1 MEGNKNTLVTKLKF
15 EAVKEQRE
23 HSTLEKDLEATISP
37 RGLFA
42 LKKPASPSTL
52 GETPRLP
59 LWLPKPHAEP
69 RQPTQTP
76 FPVLFGMPDG
86 LSVKKP
92 PYATCQTKPP
102 LLPLGIP
109 TYGSEGNNDS
119 AASGGKTDDQS
130 FNKPRKKLSLNLF
143 AAEYMEAEFD
153 TERTADCNEFDRYAT
168 DFMGMKALSNES
180 FKGLSYSE
188 VEEEADYSC
197 SAPRASQAT
206 TSFAAENRFCIR
218 NDLSDSDD
226 SDDEQDDSNDKT
238 WTTAEV
244 DKALVF
250 SFSPPQPTKL
260 KSILRN
266 REMMS
271 PYDALRNLE
280 EEPGPLPSDDPS
292 RLGGVE
298 FPIIDLT
305 ATPTCMLPIPNRAK
319 TVMGIYEDEVN
330 WLKLLNQKWRSEFG
344 EEPNPHL
351 LKKGEGSPPA
361 SNSRKVTFLMPVFCH
376 SRVAS
381 ASTQGRRHRPPS
393 PNPHAMSTRNTSQ
406 K

>member
-69 RQPTQTP
+69 RQPT
-76 FPVLFGMPDG
+76 
-86 LSVKKP
+86 
-92 PYATCQTKPP
+92 QTKPP

-218 NDLSDSDD
+218 N
-226 SDDEQDDSNDKT
+226 
-238 WTTAEV
+238 
-244 DKALVF
+244 
-250 SFSPPQPTKL
+250 
-260 KSILRN
+260 
-266 REMMS
+266 
-271 PYDALRNLE
+271 
-280 EEPGPLPSDDPS
+280 
-292 RLGGVE
+292 
-298 FPIIDLT
+298 
-305 ATPTCMLPIPNRAK
+305 
-319 TVMGIYEDEVN
+319 
-330 WLKLLNQKWRSEFG
+330 
-344 EEPNPHL
+344 
-351 LKKGEGSPPA
+351 
-361 SNSRKVTFLMPVFCH
+361 
-376 SRVAS
+376 
-381 ASTQGRRHRPPS
+381 
-393 PNPHAMSTRNTSQ
+393 
-406 K
+406 